1 MQPMQ
6 PMQPRGQWLA
16 VVAARWAA
24 AGVGMALIAI
34 HLAGGGVAALA
45 ADPLAAPPFLPGIAA
60 DALPEGKELFS
71 DTFDEIGEGE
81 PEPPTGRPLK
91 NPIRLASQIQDP
103 AIETV
108 DEQTRGFSPGGGRE
122 AGSGGQSLGETLRQ
136 RYNNIQDPAIET
148 VDEQT
153 RGGNDH
159 SGEKEWYEKIN
170 IRGYTQMRYNSTL
183 WYDEDQ
189 AGPYHPHD
197 KSVEPNNNFFL
208 RRVRLIFSG
217 DISDRL
223 YIYIQ
228 PDFASSLSGVSDPGA
243 INYGQLRDCYG
254 DCYITTDK
262 VHRVRVGQSKVPY
275 GWDNM
280 QSSSN
285 RLPLDRADF
294 INATKSERG
303 LGVFYYW
310 TPDYAQDLYKEVL
323 EEGLKGSGNYGVFGI
338 GCYNG
343 QGNSTLDQNNNMH
356 FVMRLNSPY
365 KFDNGQIVEAGV
377 QAYTG
382 NYVPTLADIKI
393 GGSTVRPVVVSPSNG
408 VLDQRIAATWVY
420 YPQPLGVTCEW
431 NTGLGPQ
438 MSSLNGVTPSNPP
451 TISSQPLSGGYVLV
465 NYKADTDRFGV
476 LFPYFRWQTGRG
488 GYIWER
494 NTPYTYLGEF
504 DLGLEWQITK
514 QIELTC
520 EYDWVNRTNT
530 SGKAPISPDGFY
542 APFQGDLLRFQFQMN
557 Y

>member
-1 MQPMQ
+1 MQPKG
-6 PMQPRGQWLA
+6 PWPA
-16 VVAARWAA
+16 FIVARWAA
-24 AGVGMALIAI
+24 ASVGLALIAI
-34 HLAGGGVAALA
+34 QLAGGGVAAMA
-45 ADPLAAPPFLPGIAA
+45 ADPDADPYAAPPFLPGIAA
-60 DALPEGKELFS
+60 DALPEGKGLFS
-71 DTFDEIGEGE
+71 DTFDEIDATE
-81 PEPPTGRPLK
+81 PAPRTDRPVK
-91 NPIRLASQIQDP
+91 GPMRLASQIQDP
-103 AIETV
+103 AIEAV

-122 AGSGGQSLGETLRQ
+122 ADSGGQSLGEALRQ

>member
-1 MQPMQ
+1 
-6 PMQPRGQWLA
+6 MQPRGQWLA

-159 SGEKEWYEKIN
+159 SGEREWYEKIN

>member
-1 MQPMQ
+1 
-6 PMQPRGQWLA
+6 MQPRGQWLA

-34 HLAGGGVAALA
+34 QLAGGGIAAMA
-45 ADPLAAPPFLPGIAA
+45 ADPNAAPPILPGISA
-60 DALPEGKELFS
+60 DALPEGNGLFS
-71 DTFDEIGEGE
+71 DTFDEIDATE
-81 PEPPTGRPLK
+81 PALRTDRPVRG
-91 NPIRLASQIQDP
+91 PMRLASQIQDP

-122 AGSGGQSLGETLRQ
+122 GGSSGQTLGEAIRQ

-159 SGEKEWYEKIN
+159 SGEREWYEKIN

-189 AGPYHPHD
+189 ADPFSPHD
-197 KSVEPNNNFFL
+197 KSVGPNNNFYL

-228 PDFASSLSGVSDPGA
+228 PDFASSLPGVNDPGA
-243 INYGQLRDCYG
+243 INYGGLRDCYG

-262 VHRVRVGQSKVPY
+262 VHRLRVGQSKVPY

-285 RLPLDRADF
+285 RLPLDRCDF
-294 INATKSERG
+294 LNDTKSERN

-323 EEGLKGSGNYGVFGI
+323 EEGLKGSGNYGVLGL
-338 GCYNG
+338 GWYNG
-343 QGNSTLDQNNNMH
+343 QGNSTLDQNNNFH
-356 FVMRLNSPY
+356 FVLRLNSPY
-365 KFDNGQIVEAGV
+365 KFDNGQIIEAGV

-393 GGSTVRPVVVSPSNG
+393 GGSTVKPVVVSPSNG

-465 NYKADTDRFGV
+465 NYKGDTDRFGV

-488 GYIWER
+488 GFIWEK
-494 NTPYTYLGEF
+494 NSPYAYVGEF

>member
-1 MQPMQ
+1 
-6 PMQPRGQWLA
+6 MQPRGQWLA

-34 HLAGGGVAALA
+34 QLAGGGVAAMA
-45 ADPLAAPPFLPGIAA
+45 ADPLAAPPFLPGISA
-60 DALPEGKELFS
+60 DALPEGNGLFS
-71 DTFDEIGEGE
+71 DTFDEIDATE
-81 PEPPTGRPLK
+81 PALRTDRPVRG
-91 NPIRLASQIQDP
+91 PMRLASQIQDP

-122 AGSGGQSLGETLRQ
+122 GGSSGQTLGEAIRQ

-159 SGEKEWYEKIN
+159 SGEREWYEKIN

-189 AGPYHPHD
+189 ADPFSPHD
-197 KSVEPNNNFFL
+197 KSVGPNNNFYL

-228 PDFASSLSGVSDPGA
+228 PDFASSLPGVNDPGA
-243 INYGQLRDCYG
+243 INYGGLRDCYG

-262 VHRVRVGQSKVPY
+262 VHRLRVGQSKVPY

-285 RLPLDRADF
+285 RLPLDRCDF
-294 INATKSERG
+294 LNDTKSERN

-323 EEGLKGSGNYGVFGI
+323 EEGLKGSGNYGVLGL
-338 GCYNG
+338 GWYNG
-343 QGNSTLDQNNNMH
+343 QGNSTLDQNNNFH
-356 FVMRLNSPY
+356 FVLRLNSPY
-365 KFDNGQIVEAGV
+365 KFDNGQIIEAGV

-393 GGSTVRPVVVSPSNG
+393 GGSTVKPVVVSPSNG

-465 NYKADTDRFGV
+465 NYKGDTDRFGV

-488 GYIWER
+488 GFIWEK
-494 NTPYTYLGEF
+494 NSPYAYVGEF

>member
-1 MQPMQ
+1 
-6 PMQPRGQWLA
+6 
-16 VVAARWAA
+16 
-24 AGVGMALIAI
+24 MALIAI
-34 HLAGGGVAALA
+34 QLTGGGVAAMA
-45 ADPLAAPPFLPGIAA
+45 SDPYADPYSALPILPGISA
-60 DALPEGKELFS
+60 DALPEGKGLFS
-71 DTFDEIGEGE
+71 DTFDEIGEEE
-81 PEPPTGRPLK
+81 PAPRTSRPVR
-91 NPIRLASQIQDP
+91 NPMRLASQIQDP

-122 AGSGGQSLGETLRQ
+122 ADSGGQSLGEAIRQ

-189 AGPYHPHD
+189 AGPYHPND
-197 KSVEPNNNFFL
+197 KGVGPNNNFTL

-262 VHRVRVGQSKVPY
+262 VHRIRVGQSKVPY

-285 RLPLDRADF
+285 RLPLDRCDF
-294 INATKSERG
+294 LNATKSERG

-323 EEGLKGSGNYGVFGI
+323 DKGLKGSGNYGVLGL
-338 GCYNG
+338 GWYNG
-343 QGNSTLDQNNNMH
+343 QGNSTLDQNNNLH
-356 FVMRLNSPY
+356 FALRLNSPY

-393 GGSTVRPVVVSPSNG
+393 GGSTVKPVVVSPSNG

-465 NYKADTDRFGV
+465 NYKGDTDRFGI

-488 GYIWER
+488 GYIWEK
-494 NTPYTYLGEF
+494 NAPYTYLGEF

-514 QIELTC
+514 QIELTV
-520 EYDWVNRTNT
+520 ENDWVNRGNS

-542 APFQGDLLRFQFQMN
+542 APFHGDLLRFQFQMN